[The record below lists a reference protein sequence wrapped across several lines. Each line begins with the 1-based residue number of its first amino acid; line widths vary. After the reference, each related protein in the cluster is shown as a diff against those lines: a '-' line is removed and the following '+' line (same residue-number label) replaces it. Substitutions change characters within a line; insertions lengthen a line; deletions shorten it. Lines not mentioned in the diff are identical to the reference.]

1 MEFRFDHELF
11 DDFELY
17 VLSYPCSGLHWNEM
31 VLNAYAAKH
40 YEFHKHFH
48 VSSDVQFFLNETSDN
63 PMSFEQLRTALK
75 KIGARHPLLS
85 HDMTAK
91 DLHRSLEQHP
101 EIANEIIG
109 EIARFRNKGL
119 LDFEGSDEAVFA
131 KALMC
136 SFQPL
141 SWRDLDCDRS
151 NYRGKK
157 VVLRTRNIK
166 DTMVSFYFHLTRLQG
181 DHRAFRGS
189 ISEFLRH
196 EEYGVQRALTF
207 LRIWQENAHVPTRF
221 VHMEYEQ
228 LHADPER
235 AFEQQIGLLLDGPV
249 KQDFLREA
257 IAAGSFENMR
267 RMEEDGKVW
276 DPDNKA
282 NKDAFK
288 VRKGQVGQYRQH
300 LSDRDIDYIDSM
312 TVEMG
317 NPFSVLGEA
326 WLDSPSTREG
336 LQ

>member
-1 MEFRFDHELF
+1 MEFRFDQELF
-11 DDFELY
+11 DDFDLY

-40 YEFHKHFH
+40 YAFHKHFH
-48 VSSDVQFFLNETSDN
+48 VSSDVQFFLDETSDN

-75 KIGARHPLLS
+75 KIGARRPMLS
-85 HDMTAK
+85 HDMTVK
-91 DLHRSLEQHP
+91 DLRRSLELHP
-101 EIANEIIG
+101 EITDEIVG
-109 EIARFRNKGL
+109 EIARFREKGL
-119 LDFEGSDEAVFA
+119 LDFEGSDEAIFG

-141 SWRDLDCDRS
+141 SWRDLDWDRS

-166 DTMVSFYFHLTRLQG
+166 DTMVSFYFHLTRLQN
-181 DHRAFRGS
+181 DHRTFRGS

-196 EEYGVQRALTF
+196 EEYGVHRALTF
-207 LRIWQENAHVPTRF
+207 LRIWQQSAHIPARF

-235 AFEQQIGLLLDGPV
+235 TFERQIGLLLDEPLNM
-249 KQDFLREA
+249 DFLREA
-257 IAAGSFENMR
+257 VTAGSFENMR
-267 RMEEDGKVW
+267 RMEADGKIW

-300 LSDRDIDYIDSM
+300 LSDDDIDYIDSM

-326 WLDSPSTREG
+326 WLS
-336 LQ
+336 